1 MHGIANGWMWAAF
14 SIFVI
19 FAIWLDIVALEKQG
33 SHTVTAREAIR
44 WSVLWIALAMV
55 FVGVLWVW
63 LDYSVGRDLANRK
76 ATEFLTGYLIEKS
89 LSVDNIFVFLLIFKS
104 FAVPSIQQKKAL
116 IFGVI
121 GAAFLRIVMILIGA
135 WLIAQFHGILYVF
148 GAFLLFT
155 GLKMLFAAEEEP
167 DLEKNPVLRWMRG
180 HLKITTGFDGDR
192 LWKLEN
198 GARWFTP
205 LFVVIVLIAV
215 TDVIFAVDSIPAIFA
230 VTTDPFI
237 VMTSNIFAILG
248 LRALFFLVA
257 DMANRFELL
266 KYGLAIVL
274 MFIGGKM
281 LLAMWFEIPIM
292 LSLLVVLGVLVL
304 SVVASVL
311 YGMWQEKREGKL
323 TVADSE

>member
-1 MHGIANGWMWAAF
+1 MMHGIANGWMWAGF
-14 SIFVI
+14 LVFVI
-19 FAIWLDIVALEKQG
+19 IALWLDIVALEKQG
-33 SHTVTAREAIR
+33 SHTVTAREALR
-44 WSVLWIALAMV
+44 WSLLWIALAMV
-55 FVGVLWVW
+55 FVTVLWFW

-76 ATEFLTGYLIEKS
+76 STEFLTGYLIEKS

-104 FAVPSIQQKKAL
+104 FAVPPVQQKKAL

-121 GAAFLRIVMILIGA
+121 GAAVLRAVMILIGA
-135 WLIAQFHGILYVF
+135 WLISQFHGILYVF
-148 GAFLLFT
+148 GAFLLIT
-155 GLKMLFAAEEEP
+155 GVRMLFAAEEEP

-180 HLKITTGFDGDR
+180 HLRISNQFEGEK
-192 LWKLEN
+192 LWVWQE
-198 GARWFTP
+198 GIRWYTP
-205 LFVVIVLIAV
+205 LFIVVVLIAV

-248 LRALFFLVA
+248 LRALFFLIA

-281 LLAMWFEIPIM
+281 LLAMWLEIPVM

-311 YGMWQEKREGKL
+311 YGYWQERKAG
-323 TVADSE
+323 S